1 MSKMKYILYLCSAFV
16 ICSCGITEEEYNQL
30 VIQEYERQMA
40 LFVKE
45 QTEVCDRAAEEEAEL
60 IADSLISLMK
70 INPLKDSLYRPFVP
84 PKPDFIKTDST
95 VVNSKQT
102 VKPIVD

>member
-1 MSKMKYILYLCSAFV
+1 MSKFKYISYLCFTLA
-16 ICSCGITEEEYNQL
+16 ICSCGITEEEYNKL

-45 QTEVCDRAAEEEAEL
+45 QTEICDRAAEKEAEV

-84 PKPDFIKTDST
+84 PKPDFIRTDST

-102 VKPIVD
+102 VKPIID